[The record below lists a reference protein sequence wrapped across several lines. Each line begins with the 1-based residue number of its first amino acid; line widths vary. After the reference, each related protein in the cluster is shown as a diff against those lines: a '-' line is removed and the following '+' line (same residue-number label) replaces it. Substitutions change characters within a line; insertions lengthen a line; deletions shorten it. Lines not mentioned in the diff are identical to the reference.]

1 MRQDRT
7 MARTVV
13 LVAILALLV
22 AACGTTA
29 GDTTIAGATGTT
41 SAGTDATEATAAPTT
56 EATEA
61 TAVATTAVAGGTDT
75 TASGGLETDE
85 AAQQVDRTEGDT
97 CVYGDYNGGVEHV
110 DLLNG
115 LVGFAQSEREANPFR
130 IAETESIVAE
140 AERLGVELITTNAES
155 DLNKEISDIQSMVD
169 QGADALII
177 SPLNSEGLD
186 PALTYAQEAGVPIM
200 TIDRRLTTKTA
211 CTDYIGWVGSD
222 FVEQGRRAADAM
234 MRVTGD
240 EGNVA
245 ILLGAPGVNVTT
257 DRNDGFLEQLETAGS
272 NLEIVAQQA
281 ANYERAMGQTVTE
294 QLITS
299 NPEITAIYAHNDEMA
314 LGAVAALQAAGY
326 APGDVAII
334 TIDGTQGAVQGIID
348 GWISG
353 VIESNPRFGPLAFR
367 ALDLFYNGEGVPE
380 VTIISDKEYT
390 PENAEAELPNAY

>member
-1 MRQDRT
+1 MRHQRT
-7 MARTVV
+7 MAKIVV
-13 LVAILALLV
+13 LLTVLALV
-22 AACGTTA
+22 AACGTEG
-29 GDTTIAGATGTT
+29 GDTTTSGATATT
-41 SAGTDATEATAAPTT
+41 SETTEAPATTAAPGTT
-56 EATEA
+56 EGATE
-61 TAVATTAVAGGTDT
+61 T
-75 TASGGLETDE
+75 TASGGIGTDE
-85 AAQQVDRTEGDT
+85 AAQQVSRTEGDT

-110 DLLNG
+110 DLLDG

-140 AERLGVELITTNAES
+140 AERLGIELITTNAES

-169 QGADALII
+169 QGANALII

-234 MRVTGD
+234 MAVTGD

-257 DRNDGFLEQLETAGS
+257 DRNDGFLEQLEAEGS
-272 NLEIVAQQA
+272 TLEIVAQQA

-390 PENAEAELPNAY
+390 PENAEAELANAY

>member
-1 MRQDRT
+1 MRHQRT
-7 MARTVV
+7 MAKTVV
-13 LVAILALLV
+13 LLTVIALLV
-22 AACGTTA
+22 AACGTEG
-29 GDTTIAGATGTT
+29 GDTTTSGATATTSETTEAPATTEAPGTT
-41 SAGTDATEATAAPTT
+41 SGATETTAA
-56 EATEA
+56 
-61 TAVATTAVAGGTDT
+61 GGI
-75 TASGGLETDE
+75 GTDE
-85 AAQQVDRTEGDT
+85 AAQQVARTEGDT

-110 DLLNG
+110 DLLDG

-140 AERLGVELITTNAES
+140 AERLGIELITTNAES

-169 QGADALII
+169 QGANALII

-234 MRVTGD
+234 MAVTGD

-257 DRNDGFLEQLETAGS
+257 DRNNGFLEQLEAEGS

-348 GWISG
+348 GWVSG

-390 PENAEAELPNAY
+390 PENAEAELANAY

>member
-1 MRQDRT
+1 MRQQRA
-7 MARTVV
+7 MAKAVV
-13 LVAILALLV
+13 LLTVLALLV
-22 AACGTTA
+22 AACGTEA
-29 GDTTIAGATGTT
+29 GDTTTSGATATTSGTT
-41 SAGTDATEATAAPTT
+41 EAPATTAAPTT
-56 EATEA
+56 TEGATE
-61 TAVATTAVAGGTDT
+61 TTAA
-75 TASGGLETDE
+75 GGLETDE
-85 AAQQVDRTEGDT
+85 AAQQVARTEGDN

-110 DLLNG
+110 DLLEG

-140 AERLGVELITTNAES
+140 AERLGIELITTNAES

-169 QGADALII
+169 QGANALII

-234 MRVTGD
+234 MNVTGD

-257 DRNDGFLEQLETAGS
+257 DRNNGFLEQLEAEGS

-348 GWISG
+348 GWVSG

-390 PENAEAELPNAY
+390 PENAEAELANAY

>member
-1 MRQDRT
+1 
-7 MARTVV
+7 
-13 LVAILALLV
+13 
-22 AACGTTA
+22 
-29 GDTTIAGATGTT
+29 
-41 SAGTDATEATAAPTT
+41 
-56 EATEA
+56 
-61 TAVATTAVAGGTDT
+61 
-75 TASGGLETDE
+75 
-85 AAQQVDRTEGDT
+85 
-97 CVYGDYNGGVEHV
+97 
-110 DLLNG
+110 
-115 LVGFAQSEREANPFR
+115 
-130 IAETESIVAE
+130 
-140 AERLGVELITTNAES
+140 
-155 DLNKEISDIQSMVD
+155 MVD
-169 QGADALII
+169 QGANALII

-186 PALTYAQEAGVPIM
+186 PAITYAQEAGVPIM

-234 MRVTGD
+234 MAVTGD

-257 DRNDGFLEQLETAGS
+257 DRNDGFLEQLEAEGS
-272 NLEIVAQQA
+272 TLEIVAQQA

-390 PENAEAELPNAY
+390 PENAEAELANAY